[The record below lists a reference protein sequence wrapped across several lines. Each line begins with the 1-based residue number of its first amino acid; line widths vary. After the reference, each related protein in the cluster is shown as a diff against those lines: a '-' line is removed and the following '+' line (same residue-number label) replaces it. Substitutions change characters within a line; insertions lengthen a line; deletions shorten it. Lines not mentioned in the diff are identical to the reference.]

1 MDNFSKNSERIDN
14 LSKLREEFLQK
25 INEQNQKINEQNQK
39 INNLIEKVNQLEKE
53 TKETKKILSKIRYE
67 NAFMRNLF
75 WTMEGNKTLNDINYV
90 EDKLKFFAGNINE
103 GAEMIV
109 NLLENL
115 KTLMGSGDDE
125 DHHLSDIGFNEE
137 LLPEEIRKKYVKLK
151 KKANCGIK
159 DCDCIALLLS
169 IKEIN
174 DSSPQ
179 VTQKRYDLLKNLI
192 EMPVKDWE
200 HKKVEIKKL
209 LNSYEE

>member
-14 LSKLREEFLQK
+14 LSKLREEFL
-25 INEQNQKINEQNQK
+25 QKINEQNQK

>member
-14 LSKLREEFLQK
+14 LSKLREEFL
-25 INEQNQKINEQNQK
+25 QKINEQNQK

-53 TKETKKILSKIRYE
+53 TKETKKILSKIRYAE

-90 EDKLKFFAGNINE
+90 EDKLKFFAGNTNE

>member
-25 INEQNQKINEQNQK
+25 INEQNQKINN
-39 INNLIEKVNQLEKE
+39 ITEKVNQLEKE
-53 TKETKKILSKIRYE
+53 SKEIKKILSNIRYAE

-90 EDKLKFFAGNINE
+90 EDKLKFFAGNTNE

>member
-14 LSKLREEFLQK
+14 LSKLREEFL
-25 INEQNQKINEQNQK
+25 QKINEQNQK

-90 EDKLKFFAGNINE
+90 EDKLKFFAGNTNE

>member
-25 INEQNQKINEQNQK
+25 INEQNQKINN
-39 INNLIEKVNQLEKE
+39 ITEKVNQLEKE
-53 TKETKKILSKIRYE
+53 SKEIKKILSKIRYE

-90 EDKLKFFAGNINE
+90 EDKLKFFAGNTNE

-115 KTLMGSGDDE
+115 NTLMGSGDDE

>member
-14 LSKLREEFLQK
+14 LSKLREEFL
-25 INEQNQKINEQNQK
+25 QKINEQNQK

-90 EDKLKFFAGNINE
+90 EDKLKFFAGNTNE

-137 LLPEEIRKKYVKLK
+137 LLPEEIRKKYVKLNK
-151 KKANCGIK
+151 EANCGIK

>member
-25 INEQNQKINEQNQK
+25 INEQNQKINN
-39 INNLIEKVNQLEKE
+39 ITEKVNQLEKE
-53 TKETKKILSKIRYE
+53 SKEIKKILSKIRYE

-90 EDKLKFFAGNINE
+90 EDKLKFFAENTNAGT
-103 GAEMIV
+103 EMIV

>member
-1 MDNFSKNSERIDN
+1 MDNFSKHSERIDN
-14 LSKLREEFLQK
+14 LSKLREEFL
-25 INEQNQKINEQNQK
+25 QKINEQNQK

-90 EDKLKFFAGNINE
+90 EDKLKFFAGNTNE

>member
-14 LSKLREEFLQK
+14 LSKLREEFL
-25 INEQNQKINEQNQK
+25 QKINEQNQK

-90 EDKLKFFAGNINE
+90 EDKLKFFAGNTNE

-151 KKANCGIK
+151 KEANCGIK

>member
-14 LSKLREEFLQK
+14 LSKLREEFL
-25 INEQNQKINEQNQK
+25 QKINEQNQK

-90 EDKLKFFAGNINE
+90 EDKLKFFAGNTNE

-192 EMPVKDWE
+192 EMPEKDWE
-200 HKKVEIKKL
+200 HKKVEIKNL

>member
-25 INEQNQKINEQNQK
+25 INEQNQKINN
-39 INNLIEKVNQLEKE
+39 ITEKVNQLEKE
-53 TKETKKILSKIRYE
+53 SKEIKKILSKIRYE

-90 EDKLKFFAGNINE
+90 EDKLKFFAGNTNE

>member
-14 LSKLREEFLQK
+14 LSKLREEFL
-25 INEQNQKINEQNQK
+25 QKINEQNQK

-90 EDKLKFFAGNINE
+90 EDKLKFFAENTNAGT
-103 GAEMIV
+103 EMIV

>member
-1 MDNFSKNSERIDN
+1 MNKFSEHSEGIDN

-25 INEQNQKINEQNQK
+25 INEQNQKINN
-39 INNLIEKVNQLEKE
+39 ITEKVNQLEKE
-53 TKETKKILSKIRYE
+53 SKEIKKILSKIRYE

-90 EDKLKFFAGNINE
+90 EDKLKFFAGNTNE

-200 HKKVEIKKL
+200 QKKVEIKKL